1 MTRARLPWRGS
12 RRNALVSAAVILFQ
26 TTACSHARVIV
37 PREDRVFATALP
49 RFERTQRVIS
59 EMAPGAPEASLF
71 MMAEGLYRYRLE
83 FPKRS
88 LGVYLAQAAAVAI
101 ELPALQSIAGSLDL
115 FQLRLKTSDGAVQLW
130 ETLLAWYPTSALRP
144 LALYRLGWAYRS
156 ASVGGLPRDS
166 GDEAFDELVRDHSR
180 SPLSALALDAKNAPW
195 KSTEAGTAWSIIPG
209 VGQMYVGEYRN
220 GSARL
225 AVGLASVGMIL
236 VPGIIGYGRRDELSW
251 ARDWPLLATAIGG
264 LILLS
269 VNYSLAYEDAIRGVV
284 EFNEREQQRFDARHP
299 DAP

>member
-1 MTRARLPWRGS
+1 MLA
-12 RRNALVSAAVILFQ
+12 
-26 TTACSHARVIV
+26 TACSHSTVII
-37 PREDRVFATALP
+37 PRDDRVFATALT
-49 RFERTQRVIS
+49 RLERTRQVVS
-59 EMAPGAPEASLF
+59 EMAPGAPESSLF

-101 ELPALQSIAGSLDL
+101 ELPALQSIAGSMDL
-115 FQLRLKTSDGAVQLW
+115 FQLRLKTSDGAVQAW
-130 ETLLAWYPTSALRP
+130 ETLLAWYPQSALRP

-156 ASVGGLPRDS
+156 ASVGGLPRES
-166 GDEAFDELVRDHSR
+166 GDEAFDELIAAQPR
-180 SPLSALALDAKNAPW
+180 STLSALALDAKNAPW
-195 KSTEAGTAWSIIPG
+195 KSTDAATAWSLIPG
-209 VGQMYVGEYRN
+209 VGQMYVGEYGN

-225 AVGLASVGMIL
+225 AVGLASIGMIL
-236 VPGIIGYGRRDELSW
+236 VPGVIGYGRRDELTW
-251 ARDWPLLATAIGG
+251 GRDWPLLATAIGG

-284 EFNEREQQRFDARHP
+284 EFNEREQQRFELRHP

>member
-1 MTRARLPWRGS
+1 
-12 RRNALVSAAVILFQ
+12 VI
-26 TTACSHARVIV
+26 I
-37 PREDRVFATALP
+37 PRDDRVFGTALT
-49 RFERTQRVIS
+49 RLERTRRVVS
-59 EMAPGAPEASLF
+59 EMAPGAPESSLF

-101 ELPALQSIAGSLDL
+101 ELPALQSIAGSMDL
-115 FQLRLKTSDGAVQLW
+115 FQLRLKTSDGAVQAW
-130 ETLLAWYPTSALRP
+130 ETLLAWYPQSALRP

-156 ASVGGLPRDS
+156 ASVGGLPRES
-166 GDEAFDELVRDHSR
+166 GDEAFDELIAAHPHST
-180 SPLSALALDAKNAPW
+180 LSALALDAKNAPW
-195 KSTEAGTAWSIIPG
+195 KSTDAATAWSLIPG

-225 AVGLASVGMIL
+225 AVGLASIGMIL
-236 VPGIIGYGRRDELSW
+236 VPGVIGYGRRDELTW
-251 ARDWPLLATAIGG
+251 GRDWPLLATAIGG

-284 EFNEREQQRFDARHP
+284 EFNEREQQRFELRHP